1 MQIVVFLVL
10 CFLVSLLAINRRP
23 GPVVV
28 FLIAMFFTPLIGL
41 IVALFAKKKPTPP
54 KVPIITEGEME
65 VSHIP
70 EQQTADTVKQYVVV
84 EDVSGVMPVVEEDSQ
99 SSEAVY
105 CDNCGHPLDGDSA
118 FCPHCG
124 KSVE

>member
-1 MQIVVFLVL
+1 MQIVICLIG
-10 CFLVSLLAINRRP
+10 CFLVSLLARNRRP
-23 GPVVV
+23 GPVAV
-28 FLIAMFFTPLIGL
+28 FLISMFFTPLIGL

-54 KVPIITEGEME
+54 EVPVITEGEIE

-70 EQQTADTVKQYVVV
+70 EEQTDDTVRQDVVV
-84 EDVSGVMPVVEEDSQ
+84 EDVPGVMPVVDEDSQ

-105 CDNCGHPLDGDSA
+105 CDNCGHPLDEDSA